1 MSTISATVKPA
12 VPDQTDAV
20 RLSLQALQP
29 GHVTTLDGAW
39 WPHSM
44 SLAAEIPPLF
54 AELKRRGRHV
64 SRVGFNRL
72 LWETAPRKIRGG
84 KGSIGLG
91 WFSGIDPHLV
101 SLTGSMG
108 ERLELL
114 VIPPETS
121 PESAARAM
129 VLATAPRNR
138 STPTQTL
145 ADAAEDGHPDGVPA
159 RRQGP
164 PPSPTRDANQG
175 RDPYGDWEAEGGARP
190 RRNGWR
196 TPGATTSEPV
206 EAAPPGV
213 QPGPRRTK

>member
-1 MSTISATVKPA
+1 MPTVSATAKPV
-12 VPDQTDAV
+12 VPDQTDETV
-20 RLSLQALQP
+20 RLSLLDREA

-44 SLAAEIPPLF
+44 SLVAEIPPLF

-64 SRVGFNRL
+64 SRVGYNRV
-72 LWETAPRKIRGG
+72 LWETAPRKIRGS

-91 WFSGIDPHLV
+91 WFSSIDPHLV

-114 VIPPETS
+114 VVPPETN
-121 PESAARAM
+121 PEFAARAM

-145 ADAAEDGHPDGVPA
+145 ADAAEDWHPDGVPA
-159 RRQGP
+159 QRQGL
-164 PPSPTRDANQG
+164 PPSPARHEGQG

-190 RRNGWR
+190 RPDSAR
-196 TPGATTSEPV
+196 T
-206 EAAPPGV
+206 APAGLSRS
-213 QPGPRRTK
+213 GSNDN